1 MSSIYFEKLDAKW
14 HGFAEIAL
22 AGIPDE
28 RRAICH
34 AAFLVGA
41 VTICSILPLRTG
53 DRTTAAVEEF
63 FAEVE
68 AACGQEA
75 ALVQRARAA
84 RATKAPKRRSR
95 RPEKVLSGKSG
106 DAGSDPEPT

>member
-1 MSSIYFEKLDAKW
+1 MSSMYFEKLDAKW

-22 AGIPDE
+22 AGVPDE

-41 VTICSILPLRTG
+41 VTVCNILPLKA
-53 DRTTAAVEEF
+53 DARTTAAVEEF

-84 RATKAPKRRSR
+84 RVPAAKAPKRRSR
-95 RPEKVLSGKSG
+95 RPEKAFDGNSGK
-106 DAGSDPEPT
+106 